1 MKPYRDLHPQAIPL
15 MFDTFAS
22 KFEYCVQLNL
32 VTYRIYD
39 SSRVMR
45 SNSKRIL
52 YCQSWPLSPLCTS
65 TPNTKSTH
73 PNSDQ
78 ASVPRCPR
86 SAGVSILLAGP
97 GIPEAS
103 TLKSIPGNTGHFPF
117 SLQNRSD
124 GQGRRQLRKPALS
137 QSGTAAEELV

>member
-1 MKPYRDLHPQAIPL
+1 
-15 MFDTFAS
+15 
-22 KFEYCVQLNL
+22 
-32 VTYRIYD
+32 
-39 SSRVMR
+39 MR

-73 PNSDQ
+73 PNSAQ

-86 SAGVSILLAGP
+86 SADGSMLLAGP

-103 TLKSIPGNTGHFPF
+103 TLKSILGKTGRFPF
-117 SLQNRSD
+117 FIAISKRWTRMATNAKTCSFAIWHRRRRAGMMNAGEGLRYPQNASSRNPCDWHPRCVRSN
-124 GQGRRQLRKPALS
+124 G
-137 QSGTAAEELV
+137 AAGWV